1 MKTDLQIAQ
10 EATLKDI
17 YDIAEKAGID
27 AEYVEPYGKDKAK
40 IDTSIFQTLKD
51 SKDGKLIL
59 VTAITPTKA
68 GEGKSTT
75 TIGLVDGLNKIGKKA
90 MAALREP
97 SLGPVFG
104 LKGGATGG
112 GYAQVVPM
120 ESINLHFTGDMHAI
134 TSCNNLITAMMDNS
148 IYQGNPLNIDPEKVV
163 WKRCLDMNDRTL
175 RSITIAQDKKTNGVE
190 RKDGFVITVASEVMA
205 TLCLS
210 TSIKDFARRIGR
222 CVVAYTYENTP
233 VTVDDI
239 QATGAATV
247 VMKEALKPNLVQT
260 LEHTPV
266 FIHGGPF
273 ANIAHGCNSVL
284 ATKLAL
290 KLSDYVVTE
299 AGFGADLG
307 AEKFLDIK
315 CRMADLHPSAVVIVA
330 TVRALKMHGNVE
342 QEHLT
347 EENIP
352 ALLEGVANLE
362 KHIET
367 IQSFGLPFVVAINK
381 FAKDTPKEVE
391 TLLNWCKERNYPVA
405 EADGWANG
413 GEGMKD
419 LAEVVCAEC
428 EKENTYAPLYDVND
442 SIEQKMETIARTV
455 YGADG
460 VEFSDEAKAKIA
472 EYSKYGWDK
481 LPICVAKTQNSLS
494 DDAAK
499 KGRPSGFTIHVRDF
513 STSLGAGF
521 IVAYTGNVLTM
532 PGLPKVPAA
541 VNMGVDEN
549 GETFGLF

>member
-120 ESINLHFTGDMHAI
+120 EAINLHFTGDMHAI
-134 TSCNNLITAMMDNS
+134 TSCNNLIAAMLDNS
-148 IYQGNPLNIDPEKVV
+148 IYQGNPLNINPEKVV

-210 TSIKDFARRIGR
+210 TSIKDFSKRIGR

-273 ANIAHGCNSVL
+273 ANIAHGCNSIL

-299 AGFGADLG
+299 AGFGAVRCGVCLLASFPKG
-307 AEKFLDIK
+307 SMHASSI
-315 CRMADLHPSAVVIVA
+315 
-330 TVRALKMHGNVE
+330 VRA
-342 QEHLT
+342 
-347 EENIP
+347 
-352 ALLEGVANLE
+352 
-362 KHIET
+362 
-367 IQSFGLPFVVAINK
+367 
-381 FAKDTPKEVE
+381 
-391 TLLNWCKERNYPVA
+391 
-405 EADGWANG
+405 
-413 GEGMKD
+413 
-419 LAEVVCAEC
+419 
-428 EKENTYAPLYDVND
+428 
-442 SIEQKMETIARTV
+442 
-455 YGADG
+455 
-460 VEFSDEAKAKIA
+460 
-472 EYSKYGWDK
+472 
-481 LPICVAKTQNSLS
+481 
-494 DDAAK
+494 
-499 KGRPSGFTIHVRDF
+499 
-513 STSLGAGF
+513 
-521 IVAYTGNVLTM
+521 
-532 PGLPKVPAA
+532 
-541 VNMGVDEN
+541 
-549 GETFGLF
+549 